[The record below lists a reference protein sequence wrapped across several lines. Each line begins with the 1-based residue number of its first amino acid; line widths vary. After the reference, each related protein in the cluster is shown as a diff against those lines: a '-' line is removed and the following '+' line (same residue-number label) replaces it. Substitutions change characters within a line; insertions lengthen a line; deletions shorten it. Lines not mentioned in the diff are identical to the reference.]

1 MEQIVR
7 VVLLILVGGVLAFGQ
22 AAPTQNAAPPRD
34 SLTLQREAVR
44 IQAAAAAA
52 IGGAPAQA
60 PLPPADTFFTVPWP
74 EPLPPPDV
82 DCDPMPAAELSALV
96 RAASER
102 EHVKAD
108 LIQAVIQQESGSKPC
123 AVSPKGAMGL
133 MQLMPDV
140 AERMRVKDP
149 FDPKESVDGGVK
161 LLKQLLDKYKGDVS
175 LALGAYNAGEQ
186 KVDQTGTVPDIPE
199 TKNYVKSITRQ
210 ISTPAAV
217 GDGQATH

>member
-1 MEQIVR
+1 
-7 VVLLILVGGVLAFGQ
+7 
-22 AAPTQNAAPPRD
+22 
-34 SLTLQREAVR
+34 
-44 IQAAAAAA
+44 
-52 IGGAPAQA
+52 
-60 PLPPADTFFTVPWP
+60 
-74 EPLPPPDV
+74 
-82 DCDPMPAAELSALV
+82 MPAAELSALV